1 MNKTLKI
8 VLIAVLSVVL
18 ALGVFTACTPDN
30 HDNEHECTS
39 KCQVCGGCK
48 NSTCTEDACKNKCTC
63 SPVPVQYTV
72 LFDLV
77 GGNCSVDV
85 SGGVKVNSG
94 AELDLSAYA
103 ATKQDYV
110 LESWTDGTNTYEP
123 NAKITVSGD
132 LNLTANW
139 KRNVFAVT
147 FVLDGGVCSKDVSA
161 PLSVIAGTELKLTS
175 YAATKDQYTFAGWT
189 DGTNTYAADATVT
202 VNKDITLTATWQ
214 INVYTVTLDVN
225 GGSALTTAT
234 LCVNSGDEVDLS
246 AYVTTKKI
254 NNLVGWSDGT
264 NTYAPNEKITVTGN
278 LTLTAQWQIA
288 TTAESEFKT
297 EDVEGG
303 VSITGLV
310 KDSAV
315 TTVVVPKQ
323 IGGKNVVNIGYGAFS
338 YNSTIEE
345 VYLDAATEITA
356 LENNVFSNAQNL
368 RFVSLKGLSK
378 LQSIGDSA
386 FYGVYDSTGKY
397 QGSALETVDF
407 TDCTALKTFGQMVF
421 AYQYKLQSIDL
432 SVCTSLETIERQM
445 FDFCVSLTDVKFPA
459 SLQSIANNSDF
470 FRHCYALQNIEVAEG
485 GIGFESQNGIL
496 YTVGKT
502 ELVKFPAQS
511 AQTEYV
517 APATITKVWG
527 QAFGGASKL
536 ASADFSA
543 CTNVAL
549 MGGYAF
555 EACSKVVITVPFTS
569 DGRLEDGTQVELGNS
584 WYGSAKKVNYQTYTF
599 VEISFSGVKNNSV
612 VSDASASLTASAT
625 YGSESVPVVVT
636 LNGVEV
642 SGTDG
647 VYALTYKLGENTIV
661 ITATNGIKSATET
674 IKVTYKNKP
683 TVSATLEEG
692 QVFYGDTI
700 EFDVTAKTATG
711 DILTKDNVNIQLNFS
726 GTYMT
731 PFMGLTVAD
740 ALGGKVHVSIDIA
753 SLIDMGYF
761 DGGAF
766 KIKVIASDGGVTAEI
781 VFNVDHKDGPAPVP
795 TISSTLVDGK
805 TYYGT
810 IAFDITATD
819 ASGNALTKD
828 GVEVGVKFSDSSNFF
843 VPMMGYTISDVDGK
857 VHVEYDMASIY
868 STYFFDSDFQIRIA
882 IKGSE
887 VEVIYNVTWL
897 EGEEPHAEFSVTGLT
912 DGYKFSKDFDVTVT
926 AIDENG
932 KAIPSSQIG
941 FRMTLWANKWVDV
954 TATVKSES
962 NGVIV
967 FTVSYNSIAS
977 NYQKGMFDPFS
988 FSVDQKD
995 ASGAI
1000 VNSVQFNNV
1009 DLA

>member
-1 MNKTLKI
+1 
-8 VLIAVLSVVL
+8 
-18 ALGVFTACTPDN
+18 
-30 HDNEHECTS
+30 
-39 KCQVCGGCK
+39 
-48 NSTCTEDACKNKCTC
+48 
-63 SPVPVQYTV
+63 
-72 LFDLV
+72 
-77 GGNCSVDV
+77 
-85 SGGVKVNSG
+85 
-94 AELDLSAYA
+94 
-103 ATKQDYV
+103 
-110 LESWTDGTNTYEP
+110 
-123 NAKITVSGD
+123 
-132 LNLTANW
+132 
-139 KRNVFAVT
+139 
-147 FVLDGGVCSKDVSA
+147 
-161 PLSVIAGTELKLTS
+161 
-175 YAATKDQYTFAGWT
+175 
-189 DGTNTYAADATVT
+189 
-202 VNKDITLTATWQ
+202 
-214 INVYTVTLDVN
+214 
-225 GGSALTTAT
+225 
-234 LCVNSGDEVDLS
+234 
-246 AYVTTKKI
+246 
-254 NNLVGWSDGT
+254 
-264 NTYAPNEKITVTGN
+264 
-278 LTLTAQWQIA
+278 
-288 TTAESEFKT
+288 
-297 EDVEGG
+297 
-303 VSITGLV
+303 
-310 KDSAV
+310 
-315 TTVVVPKQ
+315 
-323 IGGKNVVNIGYGAFS
+323 
-338 YNSTIEE
+338 
-345 VYLDAATEITA
+345 
-356 LENNVFSNAQNL
+356 
-368 RFVSLKGLSK
+368 
-378 LQSIGDSA
+378 
-386 FYGVYDSTGKY
+386 
-397 QGSALETVDF
+397 
-407 TDCTALKTFGQMVF
+407 
-421 AYQYKLQSIDL
+421 
-432 SVCTSLETIERQM
+432 
-445 FDFCVSLTDVKFPA
+445 
-459 SLQSIANNSDF
+459 
-470 FRHCYALQNIEVAEG
+470 
-485 GIGFESQNGIL
+485 
-496 YTVGKT
+496 
-502 ELVKFPAQS
+502 
-511 AQTEYV
+511 
-517 APATITKVWG
+517 
-527 QAFGGASKL
+527 
-536 ASADFSA
+536 
-543 CTNVAL
+543 

-569 DGRLEDGTQVELGNS
+569 DGRLEDGAQVELGNS

-636 LNGVEV
+636 LNGEEV

-711 DILTKDNVNIQLNFS
+711 DILTKDNVTIQLNFS

-828 GVEVGVKFSDSSNFF
+828 GVEVGVKFSDSPNFF

-868 STYFFDSDFQIRIA
+868 STYFFDKDFQIRIA

-941 FRMTLWANKWVDV
+941 FRMTLWAGNWVDV

-977 NYQKGMFDPFS
+977 NYQNGMLDPFS

>member
-18 ALGVFTACTPDN
+18 ALGVFTACTQEN
-30 HDNEHECTS
+30 NDNEHQCTS
-39 KCQVCGGCK
+39 KCEVCGGCK

-63 SPVPVQYTV
+63 SPAPVQYTV
-72 LFDLV
+72 SFDLN
-77 GGNCSVDV
+77 GGTCSVDV
-85 SGGVKVNSG
+85 SNGVKVNSG
-94 AELDLSAYA
+94 AELDLSVYA

-110 LESWTDGTNTYEP
+110 LESWTDGANTYEP
-123 NAKITVSGD
+123 NAKITVNGD
-132 LNLTANW
+132 VTLTANW

-161 PLSVIAGTELKLTS
+161 PLSVIAGTELKLAS
-175 YAATKDQYTFAGWT
+175 YVATKDQYTFAGWT
-189 DGTNTYAADATVT
+189 DGETTYAADATVT

-214 INVYTVTLDVN
+214 INVYTITLDVN

-234 LCVNSGDEVDLS
+234 LSVNSGDEVDLS

-264 NTYAPNEKITVTGN
+264 NTYATDAKITVTSN

-297 EDVEGG
+297 KDVEDG

-310 KDSAV
+310 KDSTV

-356 LENNVFSNAQNL
+356 LENNVFSNTKNL

-378 LQSIGDSA
+378 LVSIGDSA
-386 FYGVYDSTGKY
+386 FYGVYNDRTV
-397 QGSALETVDF
+397 ALETVDF
-407 TDCTALKTFGQMVF
+407 TGCTALKTFGQMVF
-421 AYQYKLQSIDL
+421 SYQYNLQTIDL
-432 SVCTSLETIERQM
+432 SVCTSLESIQRQM
-445 FDFCVSLTDVKFPA
+445 FDYCESLTEVKFPA

-470 FRHCYALQNIEVAEG
+470 FRHCYALQSIEVAEG
-485 GIGFESQNGIL
+485 GIGFESENGVL

-511 AQTEYV
+511 EQTEYF
-517 APATITKVWG
+517 APATVTKVWG

-536 ASADFSA
+536 TSADFSA
-543 CTNVAL
+543 CTNITL
-549 MGGYAF
+549 MGGAAF
-555 EACSKVVITVPFTS
+555 EACSNAVVTVPFTS

-584 WYGSAKKVNYQTYTF
+584 WKGSAKIVNYQNYIF
-599 VEISFSGVKNNSV
+599 VDISFSGVKNNSV
-612 VSDASASLTASAT
+612 VSDASASLTAAAT
-625 YGSESVPVVVT
+625 YGSDAVPVVVT

-647 VYALTYKLGENTIV
+647 VYALTYALGENTIV
-661 ITATNGIKSATET
+661 ITATNGTKSATET
-674 IKVTYKNKP
+674 IKVTYKNRP

-700 EFDVTAKTATG
+700 EFDVTAKTASG
-711 DILTKDNVNIQLNFS
+711 DILTKDNVTIQLNFS

-731 PFMGLTVAD
+731 PFIGLTTTD

-753 SLIDMGYF
+753 TLISWGYF
-761 DGGAF
+761 GGGAF

-781 VFNVDHKDGPAPVP
+781 AFNAEHKEGPAPVP
-795 TISSTLVDGK
+795 TISSTLVGGK
-805 TYYGT
+805 TYYGN
-810 IAFDITATD
+810 IVFDITATD

-828 GVEVGVKFSDSSNFF
+828 GVEVGVKFADSRNFF
-843 VPMMGYTISDVDGK
+843 VPFMGYTISDVDGK
-857 VHVEYDMASIY
+857 IHVEYDMASIY
-868 STYFFDSDFQIRIA
+868 STYNFDKDFQIRIA
-882 IKGSE
+882 VKGSE
-887 VEVIYNVTWL
+887 VEIIYNVTWL
-897 EGEEPHAEFSVTGLT
+897 EGEEPHAEFTVTGLN
-912 DGYKFSKDFDVTVT
+912 DGYKFSKDFDITVK

-941 FRMTLWANKWVDV
+941 FRMTLWAGKWVDV

-967 FTVSYNSIAS
+967 FTVSFASIEA
-977 NYQKGMFDPFS
+977 NYQMSMMDPFI

-1000 VNSVQFNNV
+1000 VDSVQFNNV